1 MSQSPAE
8 RDLAYARGNERLRE
22 HLTANEEIRVA
33 ARQHWWVLAKPFAIA
48 VGLTLALIWSIVGVT
63 LPLGSSLSEYLVAI
77 ALVGW
82 AYFWWQW
89 LSRRHDVFVVT
100 DKRILKYQGLIIRD
114 VPMMRISKITDMRYT
129 RGALGEILGFGQII
143 IESAGQEQALRDLPY
158 LSDPLENYR
167 RLCEV
172 IFGDKHHPRK
182 SGESGWRGRVS
193 KAVRRRAKRSHPSFD
208 TSADWDDLDD
218 LDDFH
223 DLGEPAG
230 FDDDGGMPS
239 AHLPTRHP
247 SGASTRTYTHEDPE
261 FARHRPRE
269 ELIYRSAE
277 HPDDPAR
284 TRALPI
290 ITPEQ
295 LAEERRRQRRARG
308 QRD

>member
-172 IFGDKHHPRK
+172 IFGQ
-182 SGESGWRGRVS
+182 G
-193 KAVRRRAKRSHPSFD
+193 PS
-208 TSADWDDLDD
+208 S
-218 LDDFH
+218 
-223 DLGEPAG
+223 
-230 FDDDGGMPS
+230 S
-239 AHLPTRHP
+239 
-247 SGASTRTYTHEDPE
+247 
-261 FARHRPRE
+261 
-269 ELIYRSAE
+269 
-277 HPDDPAR
+277 
-284 TRALPI
+284 
-290 ITPEQ
+290 
-295 LAEERRRQRRARG
+295 RRRQRRLPFLPRRVPAGPPPQLGPASQPGPATAYPKPGAPWHSPAAAGPSAPPHPWPREERIYSSSDPSG
-308 QRD
+308 SNANPTQPIPLDERRTRRRRTPWEFYPEQGD